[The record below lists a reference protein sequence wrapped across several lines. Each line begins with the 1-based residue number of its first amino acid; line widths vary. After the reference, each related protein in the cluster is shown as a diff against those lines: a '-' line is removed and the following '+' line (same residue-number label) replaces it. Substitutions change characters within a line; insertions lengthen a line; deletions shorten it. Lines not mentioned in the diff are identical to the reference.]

1 MNPAGESDA
10 ALRRIRRE
18 AADWVV
24 RRDAGL
30 TAAEQDDFLQWL
42 GADTRHREWFARQ
55 SGNWSAL
62 DGLADWRPAH
72 SAEPNPHLLARRS
85 PRRSRWRVP
94 ALVGLAAACVAVFF
108 SLRRDVSTGAH
119 AQPLLER
126 RVLADGSVAELN
138 RGAEVEVRYTATQRR
153 LTLLRGEARFAVQKD
168 PARPFLVSAG
178 GVEVRAVGTEF
189 NVSLLRQTIEVT
201 VTEGQ
206 VKVLPVVASERG
218 TESPA
223 VIAAAP
229 LLGRGQRARVAR
241 ATPEAAPEISV
252 VSADELRRLGAW
264 QPQLLDF
271 SAAPLRVVVAE
282 FNRVNRRQLVL
293 LDTALGELPVVA
305 SFRSDNLDGFV
316 ELLVRTAGIAVER
329 RDDAEIVL
337 RRAR

>member
-1 MNPAGESDA
+1 MSPAGESDTA
-10 ALRRIRRE
+10 IPRIRRE

-42 GADTRHREWFARQ
+42 RADPRHREWFARQ

-72 SAEPNPHLLARRS
+72 SAEPNPKLLARPTS
-85 PRRSRWRVP
+85 RRWLAP
-94 ALVGLAAACVAVFF
+94 AMAAFAAAACFATFVG
-108 SLRRDVSTGAH
+108 LRHDPASPAE
-119 AQPLLER
+119 ALPPLER

-138 RGAEVEVRYTATQRR
+138 RGAEIEVRYTAAERR

-168 PARPFLVSAG
+168 SARPFLVSAG

-206 VKVLPVVASERG
+206 VRVLPAILSRSESG
-218 TESPA
+218 FPSG
-223 VIAAAP
+223 IAAAP
-229 LLGRGQRARVAR
+229 LLGRGQRARVALSKP
-241 ATPEAAPEISV
+241 AAAPEISV
-252 VSADELRRLGAW
+252 VSEDELRRLSAW

-293 LDTALGELPVVA
+293 LEPALGELPVVA

-329 RDDAEIVL
+329 RTEGEIAL

>member
-1 MNPAGESDA
+1 MNPADESDA
-10 ALRRIRRE
+10 VIRRIRRE

-30 TAAEQDDFLQWL
+30 TAAEQDTFLQWL
-42 GADTRHREWFARQ
+42 GADPRHRAWFARQ

-72 SAEPNPHLLARRS
+72 SAEPNPHLLARGS
-85 PRRSRWRVP
+85 PRRWRMP
-94 ALVGLAAACVAVFF
+94 ALAGQAAAACLAVFLM
-108 SLRRDVSTGAH
+108 LRLAAPRVAE
-119 AQPLLER
+119 APPLLER

-178 GVEVRAVGTEF
+178 GFEVRAVGTEF

-206 VKVLPVVASERG
+206 VKVLPVAALTPERG
-218 TESPA
+218 ESSA
-223 VIAAAP
+223 AIAAAP

-252 VSADELRRLGAW
+252 VSDDELRRLGAW

-293 LDTALGELPVVA
+293 LDAALGELPVVA

-316 ELLVRTAGIAVER
+316 ELLARTAGIAVER
-329 RDDAEIVL
+329 RDDAEIAL

>member
-1 MNPAGESDA
+1 MTPAGESDPA
-10 ALRRIRRE
+10 VRRIRRE

-30 TAAEQDDFLQWL
+30 TAEQQDSFLQWL
-42 GADTRHREWFARQ
+42 GADARHREWFARQ
-55 SGNWSAL
+55 SGNWAAL
-62 DGLADWRPAH
+62 DGLVDWRPAH
-72 SAEPNPHLLARRS
+72 SAEPNPRLLANGR
-85 PRRSRWRVP
+85 PRRWRRP
-94 ALVGLAAACVAVFF
+94 ATVALAAAAGLAFF
-108 SLRRDVSTGAH
+108 FTLRHEPASRARPE
-119 AQPLLER
+119 PLLER

-138 RGAEVEVRYTATQRR
+138 RGTEVEVRYTATHRR

-189 NVSLLRQTIEVT
+189 NVRLLHETIEVT

-206 VKVLPVVASERG
+206 VKVLPIVAQEG
-218 TESPA
+218 DVESPA
-223 VIAAAP
+223 AIAAAP
-229 LLGRGQRARVAR
+229 LIGRGQRARVAR
-241 ATPEAAPEISV
+241 SAPEAGPEISV
-252 VSADELRRLGAW
+252 VGDDELRRLGAW

-271 SAAPLRVVVAE
+271 SSAPLRVVVAE

-293 LDTALGELPVVA
+293 LEPALGDLPVVA

-316 ELLVRTAGIAVER
+316 ELLVRTAGVAVER
-329 RDDAEIVL
+329 RTESEIAL